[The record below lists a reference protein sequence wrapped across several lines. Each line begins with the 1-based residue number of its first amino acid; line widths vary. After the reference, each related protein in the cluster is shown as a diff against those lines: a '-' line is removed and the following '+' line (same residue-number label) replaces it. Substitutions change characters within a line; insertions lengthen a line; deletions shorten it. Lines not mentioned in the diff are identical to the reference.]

1 MIRSLPPKEKKNF
14 RILEKSLFQ
23 KKGEKLK
30 ENTFNFIQNMIAHFR
45 KKKEIVVHPATTPK
59 KFMSSF

>member
-23 KKGEKLK
+23 KKVKIGA
-30 ENTFNFIQNMIAHFR
+30 FS
-45 KKKEIVVHPATTPK
+45 K
-59 KFMSSF
+59 KFGDVLEKKDVNFEEKVQFAKN